1 MDYNTPPTWAA
12 FAGFAL
18 LAICSYLA
26 AVRSSRSGRRSYPPV
41 VGTVFHKLYHF
52 RRLHDYLT
60 DLSRGRKTFRL
71 LAPGRRLIYTCD
83 PAVVEHILRA
93 NFGNYGKG
101 AFNYDNTGDL
111 LGDGIFTVD
120 GDRWRQQR
128 KIASHEFA
136 TSAMRDF
143 SGAVFKRNA
152 ARLAGIV
159 SGNAASGQPMEFQG
173 LALRATMDSIFTIAF
188 GLDLDTL
195 LGGGSGSGEGSRFAA
210 AFDDASEFTLLRYVN
225 AFWKAQRF
233 LGVGSE
239 AKLRQRVT
247 VVDEFVYK
255 CIRDRAQEL
264 SDSKATEDAVP
275 VSVKPSPFT
284 CSAALQQLR
293 PPVSVEL
300 AAL

>member
-12 FAGFAL
+12 VAGLAL

-26 AVRSSRSGRRSYPPV
+26 AVRRSRSGRRYPPV

-101 AFNYDNTGDL
+101 AFSHDNTSDL
-111 LGDGIFTVD
+111 LGDGIFAVD

-143 SGAVFKRNA
+143 SGAVFRANA
-152 ARLAGIV
+152 ARLAAV
-159 SGNAASGQPMEFQG
+159 VAVNAASKQPMEFQ
-173 LALRATMDSIFTIAF
+173 ASAVKST
-188 GLDLDTL
+188 LDL
-195 LGGGSGSGEGSRFAA
+195 
-210 AFDDASEFTLLRYVN
+210 
-225 AFWKAQRF
+225 
-233 LGVGSE
+233 
-239 AKLRQRVT
+239 VT
-247 VVDEFVYK
+247 E
-255 CIRDRAQEL
+255 
-264 SDSKATEDAVP
+264 
-275 VSVKPSPFT
+275 
-284 CSAALQQLR
+284 QLI
-293 PPVSVEL
+293 SFYHFF
-300 AAL
+300 